1 MVAMTKPVVAA
12 LHGTALD
19 GCFEVARTCHWRVA
33 VEAAQVGLP
42 EVKLGVIPGSG
53 GTQRLPRLIGPK
65 LALDM
70 IVPGNPIPAKKAHDL
85 GVIDQIVTGELLD
98 GAMAYAKT
106 VVVEKRPL
114 RLEIGRANV

>member
-70 IVPGNPIPAKKAHDL
+70 IVPGNPIPATKALEL
-85 GVIDQIVTGELLD
+85 GVIDELAASDLRD
-98 GAMAYAKT
+98 GAVAFAKKIIA
-106 VVVEKRPL
+106 EKRPQ
-114 RLEIGRANV
+114 IGRAHV